1 MFEQQSDLR
10 YPEDAQ
16 ALWRYV
22 AFERLLDLLTSKELY
37 FTSVL
42 AFSDGL
48 EGSLTNRTRDNLL
61 AWFKKQFK
69 VDEASAQQLVKS
81 YEKAQEDFY
90 VSCWHM
96 NDFESYLMWKAY
108 AERGCALR
116 TTYKRV
122 QAAFDRFNGVVTGG
136 VVDYVD
142 FARDGTPVGKA
153 FHLVTTK
160 DLPYRDER
168 EFRLILWAVD
178 SKNTQLQRASNGI
191 RVPVDIATLIDR
203 VYVNPLNQ
211 SIPEDLLALL
221 KSHKIPIHA
230 SNLVYRRD
238 SSRHSG

>member
-1 MFEQQSDLR
+1 MFEQQLDLR

-48 EGSLTNRTRDNLL
+48 EGSLTNRTQDNLL
-61 AWFKKQFK
+61 AWFKKQIK
-69 VDEASAQQLVKS
+69 VDEASAQQLVRS

-122 QAAFDRFNGVVTGG
+122 QAAFDRFNGIVTGG
-136 VVDYVD
+136 VVEYVD

-191 RVPVDIATLIDR
+191 RVPVDIATLIDC
-203 VYVNPLNQ
+203 VYVNPLNHP
-211 SIPEDLLALL
+211 IPEDLLALL

-230 SNLVYRRD
+230 SNLVYRWD
-238 SSRHSG
+238 SSSHSG

>member
-10 YPEDAQ
+10 YPEDTQ

-22 AFERLLDLLTSKELY
+22 TFERLLDLLTSKELY
-37 FTSVL
+37 FTHVL

-48 EGSLTNRTRDNLL
+48 EGSLTNRNRDNLL
-61 AWFKKQFK
+61 AWFKTQIK
-69 VDEASAQQLVKS
+69 VGEASAQELVRR
-81 YEKAQEDFY
+81 YEEAQEDFY

-108 AERGCALR
+108 AKRGCALR
-116 TTYKRV
+116 TTYKRL
-122 QAAFDRFNGVVTGG
+122 QAAFDRFNAIITGG

-142 FARDGTPVGKA
+142 FARDGTPLGNA

-168 EFRLILWAVD
+168 EFRLVLWAPD
-178 SKNTQLQRASNGI
+178 LKNTQLQRASNGI
-191 RVPVDIATLIDR
+191 RVPVDIGTLIDR
-203 VYVNPLNQ
+203 VYMNPLNQ

-221 KSHKIPIHA
+221 KSHKIPIHP
-230 SNLVYRRD
+230 SNLVHRWD
-238 SSRHSG
+238 SPTHSG

>member
-10 YPEDAQ
+10 YPTEDMQ

-22 AFERLLDLLTSKELY
+22 TSERLLDLLTSEELY
-37 FTSVL
+37 FTHVL

-48 EGSLTNRTRDNLL
+48 EGSLTNRTRDRLL
-61 AWFKKQFK
+61 TWFKTQIK
-69 VDEASAQQLVKS
+69 VDEAV
-81 YEKAQEDFY
+81 AQELVRRYEEAQENFY

-108 AERGCALR
+108 AERGFAVR
-116 TTYKRV
+116 TSYNRV

-136 VVDYVD
+136 VVEYVD
-142 FARDGTPVGKA
+142 FARHSTRVGHA
-153 FHLVTTK
+153 FHMVLTK

-168 EFRLILWAVD
+168 EFRLILWALD
-178 SKNTQLQRASNGI
+178 SKNIQLRRASKGI
-191 RVPVDIATLIDR
+191 RVPVDIGTLIDR

-221 KSHKIPIHA
+221 ERHKITIDT
-230 SNLVYRRD
+230 SKLVYR
-238 SSRHSG
+238 